1 MNDIARRLQK
11 LRQSIEASAEKSGR
25 DPAAIELLAVSK
37 TFPPV
42 RVEEAYQ
49 SGQLNFGEN
58 RVQEAR
64 HKIPALADRP
74 LRWHLIGHLQSN
86 KANLAV
92 QLFDV
97 IQTLD
102 SPRLVERVASAAN
115 RLNKTIA
122 VYMQVNLGAET
133 QKYGVPP
140 AETQALL
147 ELINDHPRLRPQGL
161 MAIPPFSVDPEGSR
175 RFFRQLFRLRE
186 DLNRG
191 RSQPLTG
198 LSMGMSHDFEVA
210 IEEGATLVRVGTAIF
225 GSRKA

>member
-11 LRQSIEASAEKSGR
+11 LRESIDFRAEKSGR
-25 DPAAIELLAVSK
+25 DPAEIELVAVSK
-37 TFPPV
+37 TFPPA

-64 HKIPALADRP
+64 DKIPALADRP

-92 QLFDV
+92 RLFDV

-102 SPRLVERVASAAN
+102 SSRLVRRVAAAAD
-115 RLNKTIA
+115 RLNKTLP
-122 VYMQVNLGAET
+122 VYIQVNLGAET
-133 QKYGVPP
+133 QKYGVSPTKARP
-140 AETQALL
+140 LL
-147 ELINDHPRLRPQGL
+147 ELIDAHPRLRPQGL
-161 MAIPPFSVDPEGSR
+161 MAIPPFSIDPEDSR
-175 RFFRQLFRLRE
+175 PFFRQLFQLRE
-186 DLNRG
+186 DLNR
-191 RSQPLTG
+191 RRIQPLTG

-225 GSRKA
+225 GTRKA